1 MDGGTTPDADRTLQD
16 AVDRIQTDLEKP
28 GSGKTTAATPRR
40 LAPWMAWV
48 AAVLLLGAAVW
59 GWNRHSDPFAVAP
72 EDVTLQTIQAIDL
85 ARGAVENYRAER
97 GQLPTSLDDV
107 GLGALPL
114 DFSLH
119 EGGYD
124 ITGTDG
130 WGDPVGYHGDLGG
143 AP

>member
-1 MDGGTTPDADRTLQD
+1 MDRGASLSPDRTLQD

-28 GSGKTTAATPRR
+28 TSSPSTKVEQRR
-40 LAPWMAWV
+40 LPPWMTWV
-48 AAVLLLGAAVW
+48 AVVVLVAAAVV
-59 GWNRHSDPFAVAP
+59 GWNRNRDPFAVAP

-85 ARGAVENYRAER
+85 ARGAVEDYRAEHGR
-97 GQLPTSLDDV
+97 LPTSLDDV

-114 DFSLH
+114 GFSLH
-119 EGGYD
+119 EGAYD

-130 WGDPVGYHGDLGG
+130 WGDPVGYHGDAGG